1 MIEVYV
7 KDSYGERVDLSSVFA
22 QEIAEKIDLKYCHAD
37 IIFEFKEYHIKNIP
51 FVLLKDFGTL
61 RLEAYLIDIIGF
73 YAERDK
79 GFLDSQQ
86 VIRLQVA
93 RLLAKQLISDI

>member
-61 RLEAYLIDIIGF
+61 RLEAHLIDIIDEYDIPQGLF
-73 YAERDK
+73 DYEK
-79 GFLDSQQ
+79 FL
-86 VIRLQVA
+86 LE
-93 RLLAKQLISDI
+93 

>member
-37 IIFEFKEYHIKNIP
+37 IIFEFKE
-51 FVLLKDFGTL
+51 
-61 RLEAYLIDIIGF
+61 
-73 YAERDK
+73 
-79 GFLDSQQ
+79 Q
-86 VIRLQVA
+86 
-93 RLLAKQLISDI
+93 

>member
-37 IIFEFKEYHIKNIP
+37 IIFEFKEYYIKNIP

-61 RLEAYLIDIIGF
+61 RLEAHLIDIIDEYNIPQGLF
-73 YAERDK
+73 DYEK
-79 GFLDSQQ
+79 FL
-86 VIRLQVA
+86 LE
-93 RLLAKQLISDI
+93 

>member
-37 IIFEFKEYHIKNIP
+37 IIFEFK
-51 FVLLKDFGTL
+51 
-61 RLEAYLIDIIGF
+61 A
-73 YAERDK
+73 
-79 GFLDSQQ
+79 
-86 VIRLQVA
+86 
-93 RLLAKQLISDI
+93 

>member
-7 KDSYGERVDLSSVFA
+7 KDSYGGRVDLSSVFA
-22 QEIAEKIDLKYCHAD
+22 QKIAEKNNLKYCHAD

-61 RLEAYLIDIIGF
+61 RLEAYLIDIIDEYNIPQGLF
-73 YAERDK
+73 DYEK
-79 GFLDSQQ
+79 FL
-86 VIRLQVA
+86 LE
-93 RLLAKQLISDI
+93 

>member
-37 IIFEFKEYHIKNIP
+37 IIFEFKQYHIKNIP

-61 RLEAYLIDIIGF
+61 RLEAHLLYLSN
-73 YAERDK
+73 E
-79 GFLDSQQ
+79 
-86 VIRLQVA
+86 
-93 RLLAKQLISDI
+93 LLV